1 MQNDFTAR
9 HVSRGNADANA
20 VLAVDGTSITR
31 LIRARRL
38 ERCRRALEDPSQAH
52 RRVSEIAYG
61 WGFSDRTHFGRSF
74 RAAFGSLPREYRRL
88 AKIRLE
94 NAAARLINSQYPI

>member
-1 MQNDFTAR
+1 
-9 HVSRGNADANA
+9 VSVRYANTVFA
-20 VLAVDGTSITR
+20 EEGTSIMR
-31 LIRARRL
+31 LVWARRL
-38 ERCRRALEDPSQAH
+38 ERCRYALEDPSQAH
-52 RRVSEIAYG
+52 RTVSEIAYG